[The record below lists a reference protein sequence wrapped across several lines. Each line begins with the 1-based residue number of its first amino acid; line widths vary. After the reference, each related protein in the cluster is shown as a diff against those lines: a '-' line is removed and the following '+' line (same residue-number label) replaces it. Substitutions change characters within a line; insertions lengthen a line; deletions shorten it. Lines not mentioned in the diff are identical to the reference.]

1 MYDLVV
7 IGSGPGG
14 YIAAIRAAQLGMK
27 VACVERYASYGGT
40 CLNVGCIP
48 SKALLESSERFVQAQ
63 HELGEHGVDVAGQ
76 IKLNLERMMAR
87 KQDVVAQ
94 SSRGVAQLFG
104 KNKVDGILNGH
115 GTIVSPNK
123 VRVAHDDGKVTELD
137 TKRILIATGSKPI
150 SLPSIVIDKKVIVDS
165 TGAIAFDRVPN
176 HLVIIGAGVIG
187 LELGSVWARLGAKVT
202 VLEYTNKILGRSD
215 DDVAKE
221 AQKLFTKQGLNFIL
235 GVKVTG
241 ATVEGDAA
249 VVTYEDGDGK
259 QHQLGA
265 DRVLVAIG
273 RRPFTKNLGLEAVGI
288 ETDRGGRIPVDP
300 HTFETKVPGIYAIG
314 DVITGPMLAHK
325 AEHEGVVCV
334 EKMAGIGAHINY
346 DAIPDVVYTEPEV
359 SSVGKTE
366 RELKEAGVP
375 FKVGKFPFKANGR
388 ARALGNMSG
397 FVKIMAHAETDRIL
411 GAAIVGPRAGDLI
424 AELAVVMEFG
434 GSAEDVARSSHA
446 HPTLA
451 EAIKEAAL
459 AVDNRTLN
467 F

>member
-48 SKALLESSERFVQAQ
+48 SKALLESSERYEQAR
-63 HELGEHGVDVAGQ
+63 HELVDHGVDVSEV
-76 IKLNLERMMAR
+76 KLNLEKLQAR
-87 KQDVVAQ
+87 KADVVAQ
-94 SSRGVAQLFG
+94 STRGIGLLFN
-104 KNKVDGILNGH
+104 KNKIDGVVNGH

-123 VRVAHDDGKVTELD
+123 VSVAHDDGKVTELE

-150 SLPSIVIDKKVIVDS
+150 SLPSIKIDKQVIVDS
-165 TGAIAFDRVPN
+165 TGAIAFDEVPD
-176 HLVIIGAGVIG
+176 HLIIIGAGVIG

-202 VLEYTNKILGRSD
+202 VLEYATKILGRSD
-215 DDVAKE
+215 DDIAKE
-221 AQKLFTKQGLNFIL
+221 AQKQFTKQGMEFIL
-235 GVKVTG
+235 GAKVTG
-241 ATVEGDAA
+241 ATVEGATATVSYDDS
-249 VVTYEDGDGK
+249 EGK
-259 QHQLGA
+259 THTLTG

-273 RRPFTKNLGLEAVGI
+273 RRPFTQSLGLEAVGI
-288 ETDRGGRIPVDP
+288 EVDRGGRIPVDP

-314 DVITGPMLAHK
+314 DVITGAMLAHK
-325 AEHEGVVCV
+325 AEEEGVVCV
-334 EKMAGIGAHINY
+334 EKMVGIGAHINY
-346 DAIPDVVYTEPEV
+346 DAIPDIVYTEPEV

-375 FKVGKFPFKANGR
+375 YKVGKFPFKANAR
-388 ARALGNMSG
+388 ARAINNMVG
-397 FVKIMAHAETDRIL
+397 FVKIMAHAETDRVL
-411 GAAIVGPRAGDLI
+411 GAAIIGPRAGDLI
-424 AELAVVMEFG
+424 AELAVVIEFG
-434 GSAEDVARSSHA
+434 GSAEDIARSSHA

-451 EAIKEAAL
+451 EAVKEAAL
-459 AVDNRTLN
+459 AVDGRTLN